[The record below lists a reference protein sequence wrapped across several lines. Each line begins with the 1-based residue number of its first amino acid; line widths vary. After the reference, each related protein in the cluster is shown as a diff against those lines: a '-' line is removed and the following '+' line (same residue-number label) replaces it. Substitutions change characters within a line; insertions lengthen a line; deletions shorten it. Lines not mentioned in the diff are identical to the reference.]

1 MLQVLSDQNGLVRRS
16 RTAVFIHTYILVSI
30 FVLISSIYL
39 SIETIDLLSKKINCD
54 MIINSKVT
62 DCIGSAYNQNF
73 NF

>member
-1 MLQVLSDQNGLVRRS
+1 MPLALSDQNGLVRRS
-16 RTAVFIHTYILVSI
+16 RTAVFIDTYILVSI

-39 SIETIDLLSKKINCD
+39 SIETRDLLSKKINCD
-54 MIINSKVT
+54 MVINSKVT